1 MNSNKPCLWS
11 RKQHSFLLYFTIDFK
26 THLEVIEHTQLSRFS
41 LLTMSQVITMKM
53 SCLPLHYH
61 LLGSKRRRRR
71 RKRRRRKR
79 RKRRKREEGGGG
91 GEGEGG
97 GGRRGRRR
105 RGRKRRRRRV
115 MFLMVGLDRVPK
127 RERERWPLL
136 LQETYLSWKANNTRT
151 RIHTNTDTKCMH
163 NPF

>member
-79 RKRRKREEGGGG
+79 RKRRKR
-91 GEGEGG
+91 
-97 GGRRGRRR
+97 
-105 RGRKRRRRRV
+105 RRRRV